1 MKGTR
6 QGLAGVS
13 GTVAVVGTTPDYISK
28 LHQQH
33 PGEILFFVDSRFKG
47 HPLLA
52 DIPSP
57 ALLFVD
63 QANFDLVYEKAAAY
77 LLRGS
82 LPLEG
87 IACFDCESL
96 LLASHLASLLGLQF
110 PSSLSIALARN
121 KFESKQIWFSK
132 GVSSPSAILARELE
146 ETMNFFQTHQENVV
160 LKPISGSG
168 SELLFHCKSKKAV
181 NEAVALMEEELPRR
195 RRNPLFQPFSNTFDG
210 GRVDPC
216 GVWVVEEF
224 IPGPEFSCDF
234 ILQGGMVQLIRET
247 GKVRATDYPFGS
259 VLAYTFPP
267 RYPEGFRKETLKKTL
282 AEAVGAL
289 GFDWGYFM
297 ADYILRDGSPVIL
310 EVTPRPGGDSIPDL
324 VKAAACH
331 DVLETYLDFV
341 RGKLPSLSKE
351 PPLSPESYA
360 CINLFARKEGRV
372 VEIDGSGI
380 ASLPGVKGLVFRKS
394 VGDGIVLPPKDYDNR
409 LLGYCIVALEPA
421 ADIRSEALGLESRL
435 RVSIR

>member
-6 QGLAGVS
+6 QRLTGGS

-33 PGEILFFVDSRFKG
+33 PREILFFADSRFKG
-47 HPLLA
+47 HPLLE

-57 ALLFVD
+57 ALLFAD
-63 QANFDLVYEKAAAY
+63 QANFNLVYENAAAY
-77 LLRGS
+77 LSNRS
-82 LPLEG
+82 LSLEG

-110 PSSLSIALARN
+110 PSSRSIALARN

-132 GVSSPSAILARELE
+132 GVSSPSAILARELK
-146 ETMNFFQTHQENVV
+146 ETLNFFQIHQRSVV

-168 SELLFHCKSKKAV
+168 SELLFHCKSEKAV
-181 NEAVALMEEELPRR
+181 NEAVALMMEELPRR
-195 RRNPLFQPFSNTFDG
+195 RRNPLFQPFSNTFDD
-210 GRVDPC
+210 RCVDPC

-267 RYPEGFRKETLKKTL
+267 RYPEGFRKEILEQTL

-297 ADYILRDGSPVIL
+297 ADYILKDGSPVIL

-324 VKAAACH
+324 VKAAAGH
-331 DVLETYLDFV
+331 DVIETYLDFV
-341 RGKLPSLSKE
+341 RGKLPSLDKE
-351 PPLSPESYA
+351 PPLAPEAYA
-360 CINLFARKEGRV
+360 SINLFAREEGTV
-372 VEIDGSGI
+372 VNIDGSEI
-380 ASLPGVKGLVFRKS
+380 ASLPCVNCLILRKS

-409 LLGYCIVALEPA
+409 LLGYCIVALEPS